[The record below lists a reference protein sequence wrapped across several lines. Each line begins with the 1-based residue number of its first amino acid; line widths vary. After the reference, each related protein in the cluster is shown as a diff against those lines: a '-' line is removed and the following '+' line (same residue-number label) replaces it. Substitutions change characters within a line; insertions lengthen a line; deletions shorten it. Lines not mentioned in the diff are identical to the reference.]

1 MANHDEGSLDVSVAG
16 EEQAEAQALTG
27 VEKREARAALKAE
40 KVVQRDAARAEKA
53 GRPKPPQQYTLG
65 EEIFSAV
72 THGVGALLSIAAL
85 VLLIATAAALGGPLH
100 LASAIVYGITMFML
114 YMASTLYHAVTH
126 PGARHV
132 FKVID
137 HASIYL
143 LIAGTYT
150 PFTLLTLQDDGGW
163 WLFAVVWGLAA
174 AGIATEAFWVYR
186 PKWVSTVIYLGMGWL
201 AIFAI
206 KPIMANLP
214 AAGVWL
220 LFAGGLAYSL
230 GTGFYLAKRVKYMH
244 PIWHLWVLAGSV
256 LHFLAVMLYV
266 FPSA

>member
-1 MANHDEGSLDVSVAG
+1 MANHEESSLDMSVAG
-16 EEQAEAQALTG
+16 DEKAEAQPLTTA
-27 VEKREARAALKAE
+27 ERREARAALKAE
-40 KVVQRDAARAEKA
+40 KA
-53 GRPKPPQQYTLG
+53 GHPKPPQQYTLG

-72 THGVGALLSIAAL
+72 THGVGALLSIVAL
-85 VLLIATAAALGGPLH
+85 VLLIATAAVLGGPLH

-114 YMASTLYHAVTH
+114 YMASTLYHAITH

-214 AAGVWL
+214 VAGVWL